1 MPSPTKKL
9 IIDLDPGIGDS
20 LAVAIALNDP
30 QVDVIGLAA
39 VAGCVSPKNA
49 TLNLQRV
56 VEQID
61 PPKWPRIGAAAP
73 LASGRDNLA
82 PVELGCLAPLNGAS
96 GLGDTDFPVADL
108 HHRHEAAKLLVDLVR
123 NEPHEITLLTLG
135 PLTNVMAACERMPE
149 FLSMLAGLVCLGGT
163 IHSPGDITPV
173 AELNF
178 YVAPEAARLA
188 LTTPATTT
196 LVPLDTTL
204 GTVLTFEH
212 LSRFSE
218 SDESRTVQL
227 LRRLLPYALRS
238 HHHHLGVEGIPI
250 REVVAL
256 AAAVRPQ
263 LFKTQSMRV
272 DVELRG
278 ELTRGMTVFDRR
290 NIPGWR
296 SNIEVAVEADSRG
309 ILDYALSVLKD
320 AV

>member
-1 MPSPTKKL
+1 MPLPTKKL

-30 QVDVIGLAA
+30 QVDVLGLTA
-39 VAGCVSPKNA
+39 VAGCVSPRNA

-61 PPKWPRIGAAAP
+61 PAKWPRIGAAAP
-73 LASGRDNLA
+73 LISGRDNLT
-82 PVELGCLAPLNGAS
+82 PIELGCLAPLNGAS

-123 NEPHEITLLTLG
+123 NYPQEITLVTLG

-149 FLSMLAGLVCLGGT
+149 FLSMLGSFVCLGGT
-163 IHSPGDITPV
+163 IEAPGDITSV

-188 LTTPATTT
+188 LTTPATTL
-196 LVPLDTTL
+196 LVPTDTTA
-204 GTVLTFEH
+204 GVVMTFEH
-212 LSRFSE
+212 LTKLADR
-218 SDESRTVQL
+218 SDSRTVTL
-227 LRRLLPYALRS
+227 LQRLLPYALRS
-238 HHHHLGVEGIPI
+238 HHHYLGVEGIPI

-256 AAAVRPQ
+256 AAATRPQ
-263 LFKTQSMRV
+263 LFKTQPMHV
-272 DVELRG
+272 DVEVRG
-278 ELTRGMTVFDRR
+278 ELTKGMAVFDRR
-290 NIPGWR
+290 HVPGWR
-296 SNIEVAVEADSRG
+296 SNIEVAVEADARG
-309 ILDYALSVLKD
+309 ILDYAMSTLKE

>member
-1 MPSPTKKL
+1 MPNPTKKI

-20 LAVAIALNDP
+20 LAAAVALNDP
-30 QVDVIGLAA
+30 QLDVVGLTA
-39 VAGCVSPKNA
+39 VAGCVSPRNA
-49 TLNLQRV
+49 TLNLQRI

-73 LASGRDNLA
+73 LSSGRDDLC
-82 PVELGCLAPLNGAS
+82 PIELGCLAPLNGAS

-123 NEPHEITLLTLG
+123 NDPHEITLVTLG
-135 PLTNVMAACERMPE
+135 PLTNIMAACERMPE
-149 FLSMLAGLVCLGGT
+149 FLGNLAGLVVLGGT
-163 IHSPGDITPV
+163 IHAPGDITPV

-196 LVPLDTTL
+196 LVPVDTAT

-212 LSRFSE
+212 LSKFTQQGDR
-218 SDESRTVQL
+218 RTPGL
-227 LRRLLPYALRS
+227 LKRLLPYALRS
-238 HHHHLGVEGIPI
+238 HHHHLGVEGLPI

-256 AAAVRPQ
+256 AVAARPH

-290 NIPGWR
+290 MLPSWR
-296 SNIEVAVEADSRG
+296 SNLEVAVEADSRQIIEYVQS
-309 ILDYALSVLKD
+309 ILKESV
-320 AV
+320 

>member
-1 MPSPTKKL
+1 MPSPIKKL

-30 QVDVIGLAA
+30 QVDVLGLTA
-39 VAGCVSPKNA
+39 VAGCVSPRNA
-49 TLNLQRV
+49 TLNLQRI

-61 PPKWPRIGAAAP
+61 PVKWPRIGAAAP
-73 LASGRDNLA
+73 LISGRDNLA
-82 PVELGCLAPLNGAS
+82 PVDLGCLAPLNGAS

-123 NEPHEITLLTLG
+123 NDPHEITLVTLG

-149 FLSMLAGLVCLGGT
+149 FLSMLGGLVCLGGT
-163 IHSPGDITPV
+163 IQGPGDITPV

-178 YVAPEAARLA
+178 YVSPEAARLA
-188 LTTPATTT
+188 LTTPATTL
-196 LVPLDTTL
+196 LVPTDTTL
-204 GTVLTFEH
+204 GTVMTFEH
-212 LSRFSE
+212 LAKLGARN
-218 SDESRTVQL
+218 DSRTVGL
-227 LRRLLPYALRS
+227 LQRLPPYALRS
-238 HHHHLGVEGIPI
+238 HHHYLGVEGIPI
-250 REVVAL
+250 REVVAM

-263 LFKTQSMRV
+263 LFKTQQMRV

-278 ELTRGMTVFDRR
+278 ELTRGMAVFDRR
-290 NIPGWR
+290 NVPGWR

-309 ILDYALSVLKD
+309 ILDYVMSTLKE